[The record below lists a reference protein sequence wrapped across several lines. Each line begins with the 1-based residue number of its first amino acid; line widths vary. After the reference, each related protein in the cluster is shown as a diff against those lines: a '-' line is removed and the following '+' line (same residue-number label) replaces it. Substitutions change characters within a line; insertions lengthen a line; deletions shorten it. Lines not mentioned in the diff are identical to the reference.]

1 KSHTSCTAIA
11 ASPCRCSCYR
21 TPRAPASS
29 SRCWDTRRRSG
40 VSATGPSSSSRASR
54 SRTSSG
60 WRRSSRQ
67 RCGKLSAER
76 ESTMKTRWAI
86 AAVSALA
93 LAILTLPADPWT
105 SFESLSAAGGVCPA
119 NAKPANLNFTLKDLN
134 NKDVKLSLFKG
145 KVILLDFWAT
155 WCGPC
160 KIEIPWFIEFQ
171 NKYKPQGLEVVG
183 VSVDDTIDKLKPYVA
198 QMKMNYLVLQ
208 GLDHDDLQDAFG
220 PIFGIPVTVLISRDG
235 RMCTKHTGLSS
246 KDAFE
251 HEIKSLLE
259 RGSSGPPVV

>member
-1 KSHTSCTAIA
+1 MSI
-11 ASPCRCSCYR
+11 
-21 TPRAPASS
+21 
-29 SRCWDTRRRSG
+29 
-40 VSATGPSSSSRASR
+40 
-54 SRTSSG
+54 
-60 WRRSSRQ
+60 
-67 RCGKLSAER
+67 
-76 ESTMKTRWAI
+76 RWAI
-86 AAVSALA
+86 AAVGALA
-93 LAILTLPADPWT
+93 LALLTLNATPEWGFFHRDEA
-105 SFESLSAAGGVCPA
+105 SAAATGTPATYACPA
-119 NAKPANLNFTLKDLN
+119 AAKPANLNFTLKDIN
-134 NKDVKLSLFKG
+134 NTEVPLASLKG
-145 KVILLDFWAT
+145 KVVLLDFWAT

-171 NKYKPQGLEVVG
+171 QKYGKDGLQVVG